1 MAPFIIGIIG
11 GITIIAG
18 GTYLLEK
25 IAEYIE
31 QKQSDKKHLV
41 ALDTRLQKNKLSGR
55 KYNVMIDL

>member
-11 GITIIAG
+11 GTTIIAG

-31 QKQSDKKHLV
+31 QKKK
-41 ALDTRLQKNKLSGR
+41 TKS
-55 KYNVMIDL
+55 I

>member
-18 GTYLLEK
+18 VTYLLEK

-31 QKQSDKKHLV
+31 QNNQKK
-41 ALDTRLQKNKLSGR
+41 S
-55 KYNVMIDL
+55 I

>member
-25 IAEYIE
+25 IAEYIDKTIR
-31 QKQSDKKHLV
+31 QKAFSC
-41 ALDTRLQKNKLSGR
+41 S
-55 KYNVMIDL
+55 

>member
-25 IAEYIE
+25 IAEQNNQTKSI
-31 QKQSDKKHLV
+31 
-41 ALDTRLQKNKLSGR
+41 
-55 KYNVMIDL
+55 

>member
-25 IAEYIE
+25 IAEYRT
-31 QKQSDKKHLV
+31 KQSDKKHLV

>member
-11 GITIIAG
+11 GITIIEG

-31 QKQSDKKHLV
+31 QSDKKHLV
-41 ALDTRLQKNKLSGR
+41 ALDTGLQKNKLSGR
-55 KYNVMIDL
+55 KYNVMINL

>member
-1 MAPFIIGIIG
+1 MAPFIIGIIV

-31 QKQSDKKHLV
+31 QNNQTKS
-41 ALDTRLQKNKLSGR
+41 
-55 KYNVMIDL
+55 I